1 MGEFLHIGAE
11 LLQIGT
17 AIANRADLL
26 QVGSPIINFGS
37 YEKLV
42 YNANNLFISFHSN
55 EFQCMNH
62 VAFAGTFTTNLLILN
77 DLRWKLIRLN
87 TLLLKSS
94 YTQRCF

>member
-1 MGEFLHIGAE
+1 MGQFFLLQIMGEFLHIGAE

-26 QVGSPIINFGS
+26 QVGSPIINFGN

-62 VAFAGTFTTNLLILN
+62 VAFAEPLPLIYL
-77 DLRWKLIRLN
+77 
-87 TLLLKSS
+87 
-94 YTQRCF
+94 F